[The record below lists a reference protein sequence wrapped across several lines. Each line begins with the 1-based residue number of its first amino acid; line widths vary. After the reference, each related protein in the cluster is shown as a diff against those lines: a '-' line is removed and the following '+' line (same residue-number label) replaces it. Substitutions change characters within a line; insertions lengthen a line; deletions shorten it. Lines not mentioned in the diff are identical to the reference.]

1 MKQGTLKWIAVFLFV
16 FAFDV
21 GVSYADALDDC
32 RHHIKYGAPST
43 DAVVLCRT
51 GYVLSHDG
59 SRKVPRWVAYHM
71 TKELIAGGSV
81 PRSDDF
87 RADPDLPA
95 GQRSELSDYRGS
107 GFDRGHMAAA
117 EDMSWDE
124 LAMSESFLLSNMA
137 PQVGAGFNNGIW
149 KGLENRVRKWAVERD
164 ELYVVTGP
172 IYRGTNIQPIGGNAV
187 NVPTHFYKVIF
198 DPIRVEAIAF
208 VLPNA
213 SNPTS
218 DLPAFITSVREVEQQ
233 TGLNFH
239 PNLEDSVEKLVE
251 EKRQPALW

>member
-1 MKQGTLKWIAVFLFV
+1 MKGVIALVVLLIGIGS
-16 FAFDV
+16 AH
-21 GVSYADALDDC
+21 ADALEDC
-32 RHHIKYGAPST
+32 SHHIKYGPPST

-71 TKELIAGGSV
+71 TKQLIAGGSV

-87 RADPDLPA
+87 RADSDLPA

-149 KGLENRVRKWAVERD
+149 KSLENRVRKWAVDRD

-172 IYRGTNIQPIGGNAV
+172 IYRGTNIQTIGGNAV

-208 VLPNA
+208 ILPNA

-218 DLPAFITSVREVEQQ
+218 ELPTFITSVRAVEQQ

-239 PNLEDSVEKLVE
+239 PNLEDDVEKLVE
-251 EKRQPALW
+251 QKVQPALW